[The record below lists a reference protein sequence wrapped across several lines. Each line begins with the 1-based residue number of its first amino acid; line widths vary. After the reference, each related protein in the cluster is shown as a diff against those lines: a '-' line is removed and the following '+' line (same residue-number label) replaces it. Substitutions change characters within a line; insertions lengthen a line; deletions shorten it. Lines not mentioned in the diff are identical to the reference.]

1 MKPARWRSLI
11 KQRNMGLEAYRR
23 VQRTAESPRQSEYRL
38 FAQVTAALINARDE
52 ELTHAPLVDVLDW
65 NRRMW
70 GTLSSDCAAPGNSLP
85 NELRAQIIS
94 LGLWVSRY
102 SSQVATQGA
111 NIDPLIDVNKSI
123 MEGLSMRPEASIPAT
138 ATASA

>member
-1 MKPARWRSLI
+1 
-11 KQRNMGLEAYRR
+11 MGVEAYRR
-23 VQRTAESPRQSEYRL
+23 AQRTSDTPRQSEYRL
-38 FAQVTAALINARDE
+38 FAQVTAALIKARDE
-52 ELTHAPLVDVLDW
+52 KMLHVPLIDTLDW

-70 GTLSSDCAAPGNSLP
+70 STLSGDCAAPGNALP

-111 NIDPLIDVNKSI
+111 SIDPLIDVNKSI
-123 MEGLSMRPEASIPAT
+123 MEGLSMRPDSAAPSSA
-138 ATASA
+138 ASAA